1 MKSAQII
8 LFIILVLVISGVF
21 IWKFLNLK
29 EEKVF
34 CIQDAKECPDGSF
47 VRRVPPRCEFEL
59 CPGEKEGILISSPK
73 VNEKIKSPLK
83 IEGKAKGNWFFEG
96 QFNAI
101 LFDADNNKLG
111 EAILTAKG
119 DWMKEDFVP
128 FEGELNFIQPS
139 TSLGKLKFFSANP
152 SGLPEKQ
159 KIYEMDI
166 QFAEVPFRKVLLFY
180 YNPEKDKD
188 ANGNIKCSKDGLVAI
203 EREIPVTKTPI
214 QDTVNLLLKG
224 KENLAQ
230 ADIEKG
236 ITTEYPLEGFKLKSV
251 NFERDGTLI
260 LEFEDPLNKTVGGSC
275 RVRILWFQ
283 IEATAKQFPGVKQV
297 KFLPERLFQP

>member
-29 EEKVF
+29 EEKFF
-34 CIQDAKECPDGSF
+34 CIQDFKECPDGSF
-47 VRRVPPRCEFEL
+47 VRRVPPKCEFEL

-83 IEGKAKGNWFFEG
+83 IEGKAKGNWFFEA
-96 QFNAI
+96 QFNAV
-101 LFDADNNKLG
+101 LFDAYGNKLG

-159 KIYEMDI
+159 KIYEMNV
-166 QFAEVPFRKVLLFY
+166 QFAEVSLRKVLLCYF
-180 YNPEKDKD
+180 
-188 ANGNIKCSKDGLVAI
+188 
-203 EREIPVTKTPI
+203 
-214 QDTVNLLLKG
+214 
-224 KENLAQ
+224 
-230 ADIEKG
+230 
-236 ITTEYPLEGFKLKSV
+236 
-251 NFERDGTLI
+251 
-260 LEFEDPLNKTVGGSC
+260 
-275 RVRILWFQ
+275 
-283 IEATAKQFPGVKQV
+283 
-297 KFLPERLFQP
+297 